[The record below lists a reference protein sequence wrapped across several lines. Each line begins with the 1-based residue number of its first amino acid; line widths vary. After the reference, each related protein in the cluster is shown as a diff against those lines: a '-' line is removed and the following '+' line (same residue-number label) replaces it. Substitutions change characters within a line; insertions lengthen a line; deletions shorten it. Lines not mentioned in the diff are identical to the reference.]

1 MDKRRF
7 GHGLGIAAA
16 VIAGAVMVAAIV
28 WVAWVLVLNAFWD
41 SVEL

>member
-1 MDKRRF
+1 MERRRF

-16 VIAGAVMVAAIV
+16 VIAGAVALAAV
-28 WVAWVLVLNAFWD
+28 LWAAWVLVLGVFWE

>member
-1 MDKRRF
+1 MDRRRV

-16 VIAGAVMVAAIV
+16 VIAGAVVVAAVV
-28 WVAWVLVLNAFWD
+28 WVAWVLVLGVFWE

>member
-1 MDKRRF
+1 MDRHRF

-16 VIAGAVMVAAIV
+16 VIAGAAVVAAIV
-28 WVAWVLVLNAFWD
+28 WVAWVLVLGVFWD